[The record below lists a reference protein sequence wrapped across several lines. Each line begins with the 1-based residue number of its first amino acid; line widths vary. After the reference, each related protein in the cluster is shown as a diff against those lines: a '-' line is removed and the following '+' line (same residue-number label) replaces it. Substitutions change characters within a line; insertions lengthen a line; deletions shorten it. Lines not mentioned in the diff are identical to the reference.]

1 MLYLNSHQEYVINF
15 IFFNKTI
22 CSTAFL
28 NVFFSQLNQ
37 AIPTI
42 REKLKSISRKSF
54 RNSINN
60 NDKTSGNSSSSCG
73 ATAASVTS
81 ENNTQ
86 KKDIISL
93 TTTEMRRNIGSVTY
107 FLDPKLF
114 EENPKTRTYN
124 TRELW
129 LPIKDITV
137 TATSAASVS
146 VRDE

>member
-1 MLYLNSHQEYVINF
+1 M
-15 IFFNKTI
+15 
-22 CSTAFL
+22 
-28 NVFFSQLNQ
+28 Q

-60 NDKTSGNSSSSCG
+60 NNNNNDKSSGNSSSSTSDG
-73 ATAASVTS
+73 ATASFSNEKGTP
-81 ENNTQ
+81 
-86 KKDIISL
+86 KKDIISM
-93 TTTEMRRNIGSVTY
+93 TTTEQRRNIGSVTY

-114 EENPKTRTYN
+114 EENSKNKLYS

-137 TATSAASVS
+137 TSTSNLNNASVRHTFMF
-146 VRDE
+146 VCKIYRGLQ